1 MGTGQRSAGQR
12 GISGSGWPMPVIVV
26 SGTPTQPPLMDEGLP
41 DDAGAKMR
49 DARSLSYTRAFQ
61 INRLDAEALKQADA
75 IAKRVPNL
83 MTFIP

>member
-1 MGTGQRSAGQR
+1 MGK
-12 GISGSGWPMPVIVV
+12 
-26 SGTPTQPPLMDEGLP
+26 GLP
-41 DDAGAKMR
+41 DDAVAKMC